1 VTVDSWDSLI
11 GHQRIIKALQRAAR
25 DDTPHH
31 AYLCLGPEGIG
42 KRTTARLFARALVC
56 EAPELRPCNTCT
68 SCRQADAGTHIDLL
82 YEGPEAKGKSISV
95 AQVREIQRKL
105 AYRQTGARFR
115 VVVIDEAGALNADAQ
130 NKLLKTLEE
139 PPARTVLVLCAL
151 HAGLLLPTVRSRCQK
166 LLFGPVTS
174 EELQGWLVAEHDA
187 EPLRAARAASTSRGL
202 PGRAL
207 ELLDPDL
214 DEARTQRL
222 KTLLGCVEG
231 NTDDIETLLSIV
243 QRNREESRVSL
254 ELLEEVIRD
263 AAVRSSNAPIR
274 AYHENFTVTRGPL
287 TQLGPGLLSD
297 LIDDIETAKGRL
309 KRHVDSGALIEDLLL
324 RLHGGAS

>member
-1 VTVDSWDSLI
+1 VTTWDSLI
-11 GHQRIIKALQRAAR
+11 GHQRIINALKRAVH

-31 AYLCLGPEGIG
+31 AYLFLGPEGIG
-42 KRTTARLFARALVC
+42 KGTTARLFARSLVC
-56 EAPELRPCNTCT
+56 EAPQVRPCNQCT
-68 SCRQADAGTHIDLL
+68 SCRQAESGTHIDIL
-82 YEGPEAKGKSISV
+82 YEAPEAKGKSIAV

-105 AYRQTGARFR
+105 SYRQTGSRFR

-139 PPARTVLVLCAL
+139 PPARTVLVLCSL

-166 LLFGPVTS
+166 LSFGPVAS
-174 EELQGWLVAEHDA
+174 EELEGWLVARHNA
-187 EPLRAARAASTSRGL
+187 EPHRAARAASAARGL

-231 NTDDIETLLSIV
+231 NTDDIETLLAIV

-254 ELLEEVIRD
+254 DLLEEVIRD
-263 AAVRSSNAPIR
+263 AVVRSSNAPIR
-274 AYHENFTVTRGPL
+274 AYHETLTVTRGPL

-297 LIDDIETAKGRL
+297 LINDIETAKGRL